1 MSVLNP
7 LSLDERET
15 MKKRKR
21 EILIVLCL
29 IGGAIL
35 FKVGLSLVTAP
46 LNSQPQAGDIS
57 TLPVQHGHVQILISQ
72 RGYHAATVVVTAGTT
87 ITWINRDPMAHTVT
101 QGSDGAATARGFHSP
116 VLSSGQSWSY
126 TFQAPGTYLYTCM
139 FHSDMNGRVIV
150 KAATS

>member
-1 MSVLNP
+1 M
-7 LSLDERET
+7 REKT

-46 LNSQPQAGDIS
+46 LNSQPRAGDVS

-72 RGYHAATVVVTAGTT
+72 RGYHAATVVVTTGTT
-87 ITWINRDPMAHTVT
+87 ITWSNRDPMAHTVT
-101 QGSDGAATARGFHSP
+101 QGNKGAATARGFHSP
-116 VLSSGQSWSY
+116 VLSTGQSWSY
-126 TFQAPGTYLYTCM
+126 TFQTPGTHLYTCI
-139 FHSDMNGRVIV
+139 FHPDMNGRVIV
-150 KAATS
+150 KATTT